1 MLQAITPGDDIFN
14 YRFNLQ
20 KKSDV
25 LRGKYQKINILP
37 VIKTF
42 KDQMTATED
51 IRTCIGFN
59 NSKIRAVNETTI
71 LMNVLNKNL
80 SNTSASNMITN
91 NSNKIYPKLY
101 FNKNFKL
108 KSIPQKLIKSNST
121 TNINSLSSNKTL
133 SIISFPSKMNQ
144 PKILKNSESQPR
156 LNINHEY
163 FENNKCNYLILK
175 YTGEDNSKKDIKK
188 KKYLVLNSHKVID
201 SLKSISMPNDNY
213 GKKLM
218 DVIQERINSGFYRN
232 YRFNFSHK
240 YQTIQIDNNKY
251 EKKIKPNKIKK
262 EEEKKFDGTFLKDIY
277 DNNLLPG
284 IDNKYNYTVHKIFLS
299 QILEKIFKKMVEV
312 RDKTN
317 KVITK
322 EEIRKEYINEV
333 DNLRKTLLTG
343 QDYKIIN
350 NIYNINNNYNIISV
364 NLSRNQKLND
374 MGIIVETQEGKE
386 QLDTT
391 IEEKDNDKQS
401 LTSNLFN
408 SFHDKTIK
416 DIENRK
422 QNMDNIE
429 SNYKLIHK
437 ENNTKILS
445 YIKNKINIPKQN
457 ISIHDSFMN
466 LYFNR
471 IKSANKDNIIES
483 NSQYSKRKYMH
494 NLTVSESYFDQEEK
508 LSNVEKFILNTKK
521 LRYTFNIQE
530 KKEKEKERN
539 LSFDSEG
546 NVINYFEVG
555 MKLNPVFFDDIYD
568 ELQEQYNINNNIL
581 NKQAKN
587 DMIKEILRYYLH
599 KKGVNLKFNDKISK
613 KYLSMLVPKVKKI
626 QKKQKKKIKKKLIPI
641 KEETHII
648 EEIGKKIHKKINIK
662 RGRNIISNSDK
673 INKNNIIRKYN
684 SENNLWQIN
693 QVNIL
698 NDDDYTFKTNKI
710 NINERQFTE
719 NNYLEIETNSSEF
732 SDIPSELDSE
742 IVELIKKKEEKEK
755 NRDKDV
761 EEGIYSRKNETKSK
775 GGDFIITKPE
785 DRNKNKKEEEKKKE
799 EIEKIEKEKEKEIED
814 TNNKK
819 GNLNMFL
826 NIDEKGDINKE
837 EKNKKKPLQKID
849 KKTSVKIP
857 QKEKEKEKVI
867 SKPQINNNVIDNN
880 KKVKTK
886 DKNIEID
893 IDNIKSTKIKSDE
906 NINKIN
912 NINNK
917 IKELPKD
924 KPKIDKTKKEE
935 ITKDRNTTNISTKAT
950 KIIEDKIISK
960 KKQKKE
966 KEKEKEKEKITEDVN
981 KGTKT
986 SNKVIEGTKGT
997 NEEKDIKK
1005 QKEIIPILIKDKN
1018 DKKEKSSTSLY
1029 QNIIINHKEKSS
1041 EKGRNPESNENSSNI
1056 DKNIIPTIG
1065 DKDKNNL
1072 NESSIN
1078 PTSDHLSIMGVM
1090 NLINLKEKSANISKI
1105 DEDMKKKAVKE
1116 FENENEDNDI
1126 LKVKNKKNTSFYN
1139 ERKINKMRIE
1149 TPKTEEK
1156 IKKQSKKR
1164 NSESLN
1170 SSHNFLRLIY
1180 FLDKYKKEKIQKEEE
1195 GEVEDEGDLYN
1206 YYDEEKTSEND
1217 EEKGKRRKKR
1227 IKKRR
1232 SSNLRQFL
1240 IDENMVKEENA
1251 KKVDKKKEV
1260 EVILPKKDEW
1270 ENRFRMFKLYI
1281 NKLKGMNQEEFR
1293 NDLLKFLKEEE
1304 KIDFTQKEKLNKVDR
1319 INKYKAFVIAS
1330 KRNKLKYNS
1339 FHSSHILFAPGCIFN
1354 TDNLF

>member
-91 NSNKIYPKLY
+91 NSNKIYPKIY

-391 IEEKDNDKQS
+391 FEEKDNDKQS

-546 NVINYFEVG
+546 NAINYFEVG

-761 EEGIYSRKNETKSK
+761 EEGIYSRKNEAKNK

-837 EKNKKKPLQKID
+837 EKNKKKPLPKLD
-849 KKTSVKIP
+849 KKTSVKIQ

-906 NINKIN
+906 NINNIN

-950 KIIEDKIISK
+950 KIVEDKIISK
-960 KKQKKE
+960 KKQK

-986 SNKVIEGTKGT
+986 SNKVIEETKGT
-997 NEEKDIKK
+997 NEAKDIKK

-1072 NESSIN
+1072 NEISIN
-1078 PTSDHLSIMGVM
+1078 PKSDHLSVMGVM

-1105 DEDMKKKAVKE
+1105 DEDMKKKAVNE

-1227 IKKRR
+1227 IKKRQ

-1270 ENRFRMFKLYI
+1270 ENRFKMFKLYI

>member
-471 IKSANKDNIIES
+471 IKSANKDNLIES
-483 NSQYSKRKYMH
+483 NNQYSKRKYMH

-599 KKGVNLKFNDKISK
+599 KKGLNLKFNDKISK

-761 EEGIYSRKNETKSK
+761 EEGIYSRKNEAKSK

-906 NINKIN
+906 NINNIN

-917 IKELPKD
+917 IKELHKD
-924 KPKIDKTKKEE
+924 KHKIDKKKKEE

-950 KIIEDKIISK
+950 KIVEDKIISK
-960 KKQKKE
+960 KKQK

-986 SNKVIEGTKGT
+986 SNKVIEETKGT
-997 NEEKDIKK
+997 NEAKDIKK

-1105 DEDMKKKAVKE
+1105 DEDTKKKAVKE

-1227 IKKRR
+1227 IKKRQ

-1270 ENRFRMFKLYI
+1270 ENRFKMFKLYI